1 MNVLKKEK
9 ESKQT
14 KDVEKSKNQD
24 PKEVI
29 DHMTEDSTGD
39 EENVTIKLLISK
51 VSKMV
56 LREILEK
63 AVYDENELDLEA
75 TLERMIKDS
84 SVTEQLRT
92 MTRRNDIDPDKKR
105 LSATLLRE
113 IEDIRAKKS

>member
-1 MNVLKKEK
+1 
-9 ESKQT
+9 
-14 KDVEKSKNQD
+14 
-24 PKEVI
+24 
-29 DHMTEDSTGD
+29 
-39 EENVTIKLLISK
+39 
-51 VSKMV
+51 MV

-75 TLERMIKDS
+75 ALDRMIKDS

-92 MTRRNDIDPDKKR
+92 MTQRDDIDPDKKR